1 MVLPK
6 AINKLFDDSLRS
18 SDTTILISR
27 FAEPKH
33 HYQDNPRIFYSDDLG
48 IKILSPEG
56 WTITADDEKDAGGN
70 RETSSTRTHSISILL
85 NKETLFRPKISLIL
99 ENVGDVNFMDY
110 FHHRLNSLRMGGIQV
125 VKFHIDENFQIVT
138 LQLLQTTARGT
149 RLFGLQKY
157 FLRTGKVYTIAVSDL
172 NPEYIEKE
180 PKLVRDITQVIQSFA
195 FVEFI

>member
-6 AINKLFDDSLRS
+6 AINKLFEDSLRS
-18 SDTTILISR
+18 SDTTILIPRLAESR
-27 FAEPKH
+27 H
-33 HYQDNPRIFYSDDLG
+33 HYQDNPRLFYSDDLG

-56 WTITADDEKDAGGN
+56 WTVSAGSEQDAADSGTLSD
-70 RETSSTRTHSISILL
+70 RRRSISILL
-85 NKETLFRPKISLIL
+85 NKETLFRPKINLML
-99 ENVGDVNFMDY
+99 EDIGDVNFMDY
-110 FHHRLNSLRMGGIQV
+110 FHHRLNSLRRCGIQA
-125 VKFHIDENFQIVT
+125 VKYHIDENFQIVT
-138 LQLLQTTARGT
+138 LQLLQTTDRGA

-157 FLRTGKVYTIAVSDL
+157 FLRKGKAYTIDVSDL

>member
-18 SDTTILISR
+18 SDTTILIPRLAESR
-27 FAEPKH
+27 H
-33 HYQDNPRIFYSDDLG
+33 HYQDNQRIFYSDDLG

-56 WTITADDEKDAGGN
+56 WTVSAGSEKDAADN
-70 RETSSTRTHSISILL
+70 RGTLSNRTRSISILL
-85 NKETLFRPKISLIL
+85 NKETLFRPKINLML
-99 ENVGDVNFMDY
+99 EDIGDVNFMDY
-110 FHHRLNSLRMGGIQV
+110 FHHRLNSLRRCGIQA
-125 VKFHIDENFQIVT
+125 VKYHIDENFQIVT
-138 LQLLQTTARGT
+138 FQLLQTTARGAQ
-149 RLFGLQKY
+149 LFGLQKY
-157 FLRTGKVYTIAVSDL
+157 FLRKGKAYTITVSDL

>member
-18 SDTTILISR
+18 SDTTILIPRLAESR
-27 FAEPKH
+27 H

-56 WTITADDEKDAGGN
+56 WTVSADN
-70 RETSSTRTHSISILL
+70 RGTLSNRTHSISILL
-85 NKETLFRPKISLIL
+85 NKETLFRPKINLML
-99 ENVGDVNFMDY
+99 ENIGDVNFMDY
-110 FHHRLNSLRMGGIQV
+110 FHHRLNSLRRCGIQA
-125 VKFHIDENFQIVT
+125 VKYHIDENFQIVT
-138 LQLLQTTARGT
+138 ILLLQTTARGT
-149 RLFGLQKY
+149 QLFGLQKY
-157 FLRTGKVYTIAVSDL
+157 FLRKGKAYTITVSDL